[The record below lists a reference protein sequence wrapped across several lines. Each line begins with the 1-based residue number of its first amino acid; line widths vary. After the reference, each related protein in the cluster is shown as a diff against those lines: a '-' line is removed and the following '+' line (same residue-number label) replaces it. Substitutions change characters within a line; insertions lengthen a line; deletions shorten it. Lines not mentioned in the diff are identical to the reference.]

1 RLQAGGVR
9 LEREPGPAQGWLS
22 WDGLRLAL
30 SDGRSATRRAADS
43 GHAGWAVFDLALDY
57 ASAQRLALAVADQ
70 AAPELAAQAEGVLQA
85 AGLQVSRLDDAA
97 GMAVLRTV
105 AMLANEAAD
114 AVGQG
119 VAAADSVDQA
129 MCLGAAYPRGP
140 LAWAD
145 RLGNEYVAQV
155 LDALHAQYGDERYR
169 VSPLLRRL
177 ALSGGRFHD

>member
-1 RLQAGGVR
+1 MRV
-9 LEREPGPAQGWLS
+9 ERDPGPAQGWLEWES
-22 WDGLRLAL
+22 LRLAL

-57 ASAQRLALAVADQ
+57 ASVRRLALAVADQ
-70 AAPELAAQAEGVLQA
+70 AAPEVAARAEGVLQA
-85 AGLQVSRLDDAA
+85 AGLLASRMDDAA

-119 VAAADSVDQA
+119 VATADSVDLA
-129 MCLGAAYPRGP
+129 MRLGTAYPCGP

-145 RLGNEYVAQV
+145 RLGNDFVAQT
-155 LDALHAQYGDERYR
+155 LDALCAHYGDERYR

-177 ALSGGRFHD
+177 ALSGGCFHD